1 MYAHNLDDL
10 QSILV
15 SATRCLDCSDPR
27 CVSFCPEHIDV
38 RAAMR
43 LIVDRG
49 NTRPSAWVQRESD
62 ATASAMRAIEASF
75 E

>member
-1 MYAHNLDDL
+1 MYAPNLGDL

-27 CVSFCPEHIDV
+27 CVNFCPEHVDV

-49 NTRPSAWVQRESD
+49 NARPSAWVQRESE